1 MTEQNGL
8 SRRSV
13 LKSGIAALAGAG
25 AIAGAYAEPPQ
36 AVDAHRQNDRSSSDP
51 GPRNGSLQEQNAD
64 SFMPPS
70 TDHGSEPAFK
80 YSFSL
85 SHNRTY
91 QGGWAREVTVR
102 DLPISKD
109 LAGVNMRLTAG
120 GIRELHWHIPAE
132 WAYMI
137 YGKARITAV
146 DSQGRSFVQDVG
158 PGDLWYFPSGIPH
171 SIQGLAPDGAEF
183 VLVFDDGAF
192 SEFDTFQISDWMA
205 HTPREVL
212 AKNLGVPKPSL
223 DRIPERELYIF
234 QAGVPG
240 PLQSDQSVSGGR
252 EGQVPTPYFFQ
263 LGEQQPTKRTRGGE
277 VRIADS
283 SNFKAS
289 VSVAAAVVR
298 VKPGGLRE
306 LHWHPNA
313 DEWQYYIS
321 GQARMTVFAAS
332 GRARTMDFAAGDV
345 GYVLRSTGHYIENTG
360 DSDLVFLETF
370 RSPYYQDISLSQWIA
385 HTPPELIADHLH
397 IDKETLA
404 AIPREKA
411 VIVPL

>member
-1 MTEQNGL
+1 MSAKHDVT
-8 SRRSV
+8 RRNI
-13 LKSGIAALAGAG
+13 LKTGAALATGTLAT
-25 AIAGAYAEPPQ
+25 AFA
-36 AVDAHRQNDRSSSDP
+36 QNSPSTHERTSTNP
-51 GPRNGSLQEQNAD
+51 GPTNPPLSSQNQD
-64 SFMPPS
+64 SFMPPV
-70 TDHGSEPAFK
+70 TDHGDEPAFK

-91 QGGWAREVTVR
+91 EAGWARQVTVR
-102 DLPISKD
+102 DFPISKEM
-109 LAGVNMRLTAG
+109 AGVNMRLTAG

-146 DSQGRSFVQDVG
+146 DSQGRSFVQDVEK
-158 PGDLWYFPSGIPH
+158 GDLWYFPTGIPH
-171 SIQGLAPDGAEF
+171 SIQGLGTDGCEF
-183 VLVFDDGAF
+183 LLVFDDGGF

-212 AKNLGVPKPSL
+212 AKNFGVQPAAL
-223 DRIPERELYIF
+223 ERIPERELYIF
-234 QAGVPG
+234 QAPLPRDLNSERQAASGPQGSVP
-240 PLQSDQSVSGGR
+240 S
-252 EGQVPTPYFFQ
+252 PYFYR
-263 LGEQQPTKRTRGGE
+263 LLEQEPTKRTRSGE

-283 SNFKAS
+283 KNFPAS
-289 VSVAAAVVR
+289 ATVAAALVT

-306 LHWHPNA
+306 LHWHPHA

-321 GQARMTVFAAS
+321 GKAKMTVFAAS
-332 GRARTMDFAAGDV
+332 GRARTMDFAPGDV

-370 RSPYYQDISLSQWIA
+370 RSSYYQDISLSQWIA
-385 HTPPELIADHLH
+385 HTPPELIAHHLN

-404 AIPREKA
+404 AIPREKS
-411 VIVPL
+411 VVVPL